1 MGFLIRP
8 PGCLLAPIF
17 IPLAIPIL
25 FLILAFKLVTILLRD
40 LEATR
45 PTGEKVRS
53 AHRHRARSKQ
63 RSPSP
68 FAGLGSRRNEP
79 TERTMKRHAQQ
90 LFSEISEAL
99 DHNQRISS
107 DNKSSLK
114 EQTRQMTDYAVSC
127 SENLARIRRRKTIV
141 SSARKGEL
149 TRMEGRLMAE
159 IKRAL
164 DILEDALVSIVR
176 VDVVGGHATIDRLVY
191 DLSESNARL
200 RDIADAHDEI
210 RIVREAWVGEL
221 D

>member
-1 MGFLIRP
+1 
-8 PGCLLAPIF
+8 
-17 IPLAIPIL
+17 
-25 FLILAFKLVTILLRD
+25 
-40 LEATR
+40 
-45 PTGEKVRS
+45 
-53 AHRHRARSKQ
+53 
-63 RSPSP
+63 
-68 FAGLGSRRNEP
+68 
-79 TERTMKRHAQQ
+79 MKRHAQQ

-127 SENLARIRRRKTIV
+127 SENLARIRRRKAIV
-141 SSARKGEL
+141 SPARKQEL
-149 TRMEGRLMAE
+149 TRMEGQLVAE

-210 RIVREAWVGEL
+210 RTVREAWVGEL

>member
-1 MGFLIRP
+1 
-8 PGCLLAPIF
+8 
-17 IPLAIPIL
+17 
-25 FLILAFKLVTILLRD
+25 
-40 LEATR
+40 
-45 PTGEKVRS
+45 
-53 AHRHRARSKQ
+53 
-63 RSPSP
+63 
-68 FAGLGSRRNEP
+68 
-79 TERTMKRHAQQ
+79 MKRHAQQ

-99 DHNQRISS
+99 DNNQRISS

-127 SENLARIRRRKTIV
+127 SENLARIRRRKAIV
-141 SSARKGEL
+141 SSARKQEL
-149 TRMEGRLMAE
+149 TRMEGQLMAE

-176 VDVVGGHATIDRLVY
+176 VDVVGGRTTIDRLVY

-210 RIVREAWVGEL
+210 RTVREAWVGEL